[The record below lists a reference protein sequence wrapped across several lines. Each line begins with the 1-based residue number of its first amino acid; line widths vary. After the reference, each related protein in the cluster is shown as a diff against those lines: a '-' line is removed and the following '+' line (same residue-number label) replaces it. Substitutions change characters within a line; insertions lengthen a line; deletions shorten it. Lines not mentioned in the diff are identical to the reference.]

1 MAGNQNSGGHNRK
14 ATHLHV
20 LDGTFRKDR
29 HGETETPD
37 PPLGIPQPPKKLT
50 GEAKSEWD
58 RMIARLTTSKA
69 ISIVD
74 DGALYQ
80 YCRLFAETE
89 AVAQDYTDTRDLSNT
104 LKKAVTKLDGAELV
118 AAIGEIVKLRQLLAK
133 QTTQA
138 RQQRMAIRQYLVEF
152 GLTPSSRGRV
162 KIATRKPADPK
173 SGQSNKSRFFGGAR
187 A

>member
-14 ATHLHV
+14 PTQMHV
-20 LDGTFRKDR
+20 IAGTFRKDR
-29 HGETETPD
+29 HGETESPD
-37 PPLGIPQPPKKLT
+37 PPIGVPQPPKKLT
-50 GEAKSEWD
+50 GEAKAEWD
-58 RMIARLTTSKA
+58 RMITRLTTSKT

-89 AVAQDYTDTRDLSNT
+89 AVAQDYTDTRELSNA

-133 QTTQA
+133 QTTQS

-162 KIATRKPADPK
+162 KITNKKKPDAT
-173 SGQSNKSRFFGGAR
+173 GQTNKQRFFGGAP